1 MRAIDRFQAILAG
14 VFFIAALVSAWKV
27 TMDDDFDLWYL
38 PLLFA
43 VASGLLT
50 LGALQHRKRNQKKG
64 GKK

>member
-1 MRAIDRFQAILAG
+1 MRVIDRLQAILAG
-14 VFFIAALVSAWKV
+14 VCFVAALVTAWKV
-27 TMDDDFDLWYL
+27 TMDDGFDLWYL

-64 GKK
+64 EK